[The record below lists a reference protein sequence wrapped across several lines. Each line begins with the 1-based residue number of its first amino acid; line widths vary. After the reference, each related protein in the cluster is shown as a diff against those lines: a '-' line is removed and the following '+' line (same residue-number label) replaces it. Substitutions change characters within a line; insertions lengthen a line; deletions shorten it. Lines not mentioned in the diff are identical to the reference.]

1 MKNYVYIYS
10 RHVGVSFRIFLN
22 VKKLYSTFEVALSL
36 DISTNATD
44 RATFKMEWP
53 T

>member
-1 MKNYVYIYS
+1 V
-10 RHVGVSFRIFLN
+10 
-22 VKKLYSTFEVALSL
+22 YSTFEIAALSL